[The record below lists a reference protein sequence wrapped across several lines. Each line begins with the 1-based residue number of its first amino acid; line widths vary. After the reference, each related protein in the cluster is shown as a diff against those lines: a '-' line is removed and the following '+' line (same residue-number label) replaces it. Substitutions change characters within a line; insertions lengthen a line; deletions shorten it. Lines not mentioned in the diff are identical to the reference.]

1 MGWRQVLRNYFT
13 FNRRERRGVTLLL
26 AVLGVLL
33 CVQVWLRVT
42 PSALENPDALDPDL
56 VFVEDPRVSRQPIA
70 DTSNDRISSAQK
82 DGAFDAID
90 WSPFDPNTVTAETLI
105 ELGLDERIA
114 ERWVRFREKGGSF
127 SEAADMYVV
136 YGIDSSWV
144 DAAAHYAIMEA
155 SPVQATQQKKRQE
168 QAQQARIDLNR
179 ADTNALMS
187 IRGVGAFYAREVVKL
202 RDRLG
207 GFFRFDQLMDV
218 YRMRD
223 ETLTSIAENSFND
236 TTLVSKIDINT
247 CSVDPLGMHPY
258 LTWKEAKVIVSYRQQ
273 HGRYAHPREIK
284 KTRVV
289 TDSVYAKIAPYL
301 IAR

>member
-114 ERWVRFREKGGSF
+114 NCKGL
-127 SEAADMYVV
+127 
-136 YGIDSSWV
+136 YGAGI
-144 DAAAHYAIMEA
+144 
-155 SPVQATQQKKRQE
+155 
-168 QAQQARIDLNR
+168 
-179 ADTNALMS
+179 
-187 IRGVGAFYAREVVKL
+187 
-202 RDRLG
+202 
-207 GFFRFDQLMDV
+207 
-218 YRMRD
+218 
-223 ETLTSIAENSFND
+223 
-236 TTLVSKIDINT
+236 
-247 CSVDPLGMHPY
+247 Y
-258 LTWKEAKVIVSYRQQ
+258 LTDQWCKAKLCMS
-273 HGRYAHPREIK
+273 K
-284 KTRVV
+284 KT
-289 TDSVYAKIAPYL
+289 YQ
-301 IAR
+301 